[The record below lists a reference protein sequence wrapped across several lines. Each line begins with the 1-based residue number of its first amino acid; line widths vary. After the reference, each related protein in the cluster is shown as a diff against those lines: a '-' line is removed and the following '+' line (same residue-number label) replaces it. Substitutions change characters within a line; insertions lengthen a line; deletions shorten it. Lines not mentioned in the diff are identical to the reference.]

1 MTKSLLQV
9 GSQGLVLITGLT
21 EPVVK
26 AYSLITDLVE
36 KYKSSQG
43 RRSEAG
49 LESLESRRAFKAIV
63 ESLEDRHTLDLL
75 VLPVLVKEVLLD
87 LVKQSGLDSHA
98 MRAREGPVPV
108 IGNGSWA
115 MQRTADEIAFEGSG
129 GSNQNAENL
138 HSLQPRLFPQ
148 SSHRING
155 TDAFNS
161 KSYDPFSRGSLLTQH
176 PLRSQSLQNQVLHKK
191 PNRRHR
197 RTPSCCLRGAEKIL
211 TTLSSSSPPWDL
223 SIMWCKPFLTE
234 LAPKKPRNFWI

>member
-1 MTKSLLQV
+1 M
-9 GSQGLVLITGLT
+9 
-21 EPVVK
+21 VK

-49 LESLESRRAFKAIV
+49 LESLESRGPSKPSWRV
-63 ESLEDRHTLDLL
+63 WRTVTLDLL
-75 VLPVLVKEVLLD
+75 VLPVVKEVLLD

-115 MQRTADEIAFEGSG
+115 MQRTADEIALKALEDRIRAQRTRIPATS
-129 GSNQNAENL
+129 S
-138 HSLQPRLFPQ
+138 FPQ

-161 KSYDPFSRGSLLTQH
+161 KSYDPFSRGFTLD
-176 PLRSQSLQNQVLHKK
+176 P
-191 PNRRHR
+191 
-197 RTPSCCLRGAEKIL
+197 TPFEIPESPEPGSPQENESETPVTPQDTSCCLRGAEKIL